1 MCSDVVPELLPHE
14 QQIMSRA
21 ADLAVLC
28 STKKSRGF
36 TNEWIKETCR
46 DTCIGKQKSKL

>member
-1 MCSDVVPELLPHE
+1 VLNVAVPELLPQE

-28 STKKSRGF
+28 STKKSSGF
-36 TNEWIKETCR
+36 TNEWMKETCR
-46 DTCIGKQKSKL
+46 DTYR